1 MTTTAQ
7 TSPDPRVLRRV
18 LGAAVVGSS
27 LEWYDFFLFSTASA
41 LVLGRLFFPTSDPA
55 VGTLL
60 ALATFGVGFFARP
73 VGSVIFGRL
82 GDKLGRRPTL
92 VATLLL
98 MGFTTTVIGL
108 LPTYATI
115 GIWAPLSLVVL
126 RLLQGLGAGA
136 EHAGATIFAVEY
148 APPHRRGL
156 FGGVPASGLYV
167 GVVLSSTVYAL
178 FASMPEEQFLAW
190 GWRVPFL
197 LSFVLVAVGMYIR
210 LKTEET
216 PEFRQLDR
224 EDGDAPKAPLTRTFR
239 DQWRSVL
246 VIIGLVA
253 GPFTATYAY
262 QTYALSFLADRVGMT
277 GLVGTYA
284 LTIAGLVAIA
294 FTLASGALSD
304 RWGRRTVIVLG
315 GIVSGAFAFPFFWLL
330 SIGSAAAVVLAMVG
344 GVGIG
349 VPLMLGCQGALFS
362 ELFSTDSRFTGF
374 SVSRELGSI
383 LFAGMTP
390 FAAAMLVEWADGRP
404 WPVSV
409 YVLAAVSLTVV
420 TALVIREPAAREH
433 LPGSQT
439 DPRAGRAAASP
450 AAVGPVL
457 TDRRV
462 VDPG

>member
-1 MTTTAQ
+1 
-7 TSPDPRVLRRV
+7 
-18 LGAAVVGSS
+18 
-27 LEWYDFFLFSTASA
+27 
-41 LVLGRLFFPTSDPA
+41 
-55 VGTLL
+55 
-60 ALATFGVGFFARP
+60 
-73 VGSVIFGRL
+73 
-82 GDKLGRRPTL
+82 
-92 VATLLL
+92 
-98 MGFTTTVIGL
+98 
-108 LPTYATI
+108 
-115 GIWAPLSLVVL
+115 
-126 RLLQGLGAGA
+126 
-136 EHAGATIFAVEY
+136 
-148 APPHRRGL
+148 
-156 FGGVPASGLYV
+156 VPASGLYV

-178 FASMPEEQFLAW
+178 FASMPEDQFLAW

-197 LSFVLVAVGMYIR
+197 LSFVLVAVGMYVR

-224 EDGDAPKAPLTRTFR
+224 ETGDAPKAPLTRTFR

-246 VIIGLVA
+246 VVLGLVA

-315 GIVSGAFAFPFFWLL
+315 GIVSGVFAFPFFWLL
-330 SIGSAAAVVLAMVG
+330 STGNAAAVVLAMVG

-374 SVSRELGSI
+374 SVSREIGSI
-383 LFAGMTP
+383 MFAGLTP

-409 YVLAAVSLTVV
+409 YVLAAVSLTGV
-420 TALVIREPAAREH
+420 TALVSREPADRAH
-433 LPGSQT
+433 LPGSET
-439 DPRAGRAAASP
+439 DPLAGRAAVTP
-450 AAVGPVL
+450 TAVETVL
-457 TDRRV
+457 TDTRV